1 MKFNKIFLPLILF
14 LTGCNSQGYSTVGDY
29 KLGPKDIKCPSDYF
43 AYCEGNTPTNMEC
56 TCIDRRHQRTILDRL
71 SGGW

>member
-14 LTGCNSQGYSTVGDY
+14 LTGCNSQGYATIGDY
-29 KLGPKDIKCPSDYF
+29 TLGPDEIKCPDSHF
-43 AYCEGNTPTNMEC
+43 AYCEGNTPNNMEC
-56 TCIDRRHQRTILDRL
+56 QCVDRKYQRDVFDRL